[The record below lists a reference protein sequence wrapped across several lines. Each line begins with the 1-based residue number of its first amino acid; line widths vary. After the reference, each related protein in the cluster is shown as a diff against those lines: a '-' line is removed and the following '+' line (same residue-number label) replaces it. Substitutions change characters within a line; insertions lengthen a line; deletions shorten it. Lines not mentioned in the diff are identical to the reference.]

1 MGWWS
6 VLFGTPKVVDT
17 IADTVKSGVGMLD
30 NAFYTDQEK
39 ASNALKFSDAWL
51 NIQIATANEN
61 SIRSISRRL
70 LAWAIMFVFLLLI
83 ISAGAIWKI
92 DPEYSNFILKLISDT
107 ELGWLT
113 IGVGAFYFGGYSLG
127 TYLGKKKT

>member
-1 MGWWS
+1 MGWLS
-6 VLFGTPKVVDT
+6 VLFGTPKVVGAV
-17 IADTVKSGVGMLD
+17 ADTVKAGVGMLD

-39 ASNALKFSDAWL
+39 ASNAIKFSDAWL
-51 NIQIATANEN
+51 QIQIATANEN

-83 ISAGAIWKI
+83 LAAAVLWGF
-92 DPEYSNFILKLISDT
+92 DPKYSEFILKLISDT

-113 IGVGAFYFGGYSLG
+113 VGVGIFYFGTFGVG
-127 TYLGKKKT
+127 TYLRKKKE